1 MRGTMSMVSGDLG
14 NCCPNTILGKHDT
27 CHFFAQYFR
36 ICPRHGPHSPE
47 KLADLDL
54 PEEIA
59 KGLSKLLNLSKSVST
74 YRVKIRMYDE

>member
-1 MRGTMSMVSGDLG
+1 MSMVSGDLG

-27 CHFFAQYFR
+27 CHFSAQYIR
-36 ICPRHGPHSPE
+36 IYPRHGPHSPE

-59 KGLSKLLNLSKSVST
+59 KELSKLLNLSKSVST

>member
-1 MRGTMSMVSGDLG
+1 MSMVSGDLG

-27 CHFFAQYFR
+27 CHFFAQYIR
-36 ICPRHGPHSPE
+36 ICPRHGPHSPG